1 MKKIKMAVAM
11 VLVMGAVV
19 SVLSACGQTGNP
31 EETQANGT
39 DGVAEISD
47 SADEAQETQN
57 GGITDPVHHNSTES
71 EDEGYMTTAKE
82 DVLESLTGEYDYLSE
97 DGTGRLTIK
106 KTSDGYDISDYES
119 ESSWRFLA
127 DLSNIEIVEDGRIY
141 LKYPE
146 QVFSDGEAVFGYYIL
161 EYDTD
166 GIDVFYGKSVKEAE
180 FLYHASKESMQDGQ
194 ELIPN
199 PQDKQEM
206 IQNPPAQTEEM
217 KDGGDLLYEAFLK
230 NEISVTNPY
239 VEGMNLTVMDDKN
252 YESEFED
259 AKKKYAYVD
268 VNSDDN
274 PELIFKISSGTSE
287 LMYILGIC
295 DDELICFDVFE
306 THTPNLSFGVYD
318 YGIVWKIQN
327 YDGFEMTLY
336 TYTDDGQPERARRF
350 TEENRADI
358 AAHEGEEPEW
368 IDWHPEGLTGKY
380 DDSADSETTAEE
392 LLDLFIDGSIS
403 AADAADLT
411 SAFHITDLNMDS
423 EEWDSYHVGEKVDLD
438 NDGENELI
446 ICGPYGGMYLDAR
459 DDRVYKFAEGG
470 GTALIL
476 SYTCYNGDI
485 WIMYSNRSSAG
496 FEFYHMEK
504 YEGADNLVAEMNFG
518 EEFDIYHAEEEDGV
532 KYTLNGAEISYD
544 EYTALCSKI
553 FAAEV
558 STN

>member
-57 GGITDPVHHNSTES
+57 GEITDPVHHNSTES

-82 DVLESLTGEYDYLSE
+82 DVLESLTG
-97 DGTGRLTIK
+97 
-106 KTSDGYDISDYES
+106 
-119 ESSWRFLA
+119 
-127 DLSNIEIVEDGRIY
+127 
-141 LKYPE
+141 
-146 QVFSDGEAVFGYYIL
+146 
-161 EYDTD
+161 
-166 GIDVFYGKSVKEAE
+166 
-180 FLYHASKESMQDGQ
+180 
-194 ELIPN
+194 
-199 PQDKQEM
+199 
-206 IQNPPAQTEEM
+206 
-217 KDGGDLLYEAFLK
+217 
-230 NEISVTNPY
+230 
-239 VEGMNLTVMDDKN
+239 
-252 YESEFED
+252 
-259 AKKKYAYVD
+259 
-268 VNSDDN
+268 
-274 PELIFKISSGTSE
+274 
-287 LMYILGIC
+287 
-295 DDELICFDVFE
+295 
-306 THTPNLSFGVYD
+306 
-318 YGIVWKIQN
+318 
-327 YDGFEMTLY
+327 
-336 TYTDDGQPERARRF
+336 
-350 TEENRADI
+350 
-358 AAHEGEEPEW
+358 
-368 IDWHPEGLTGKY
+368 KY

-403 AADAADLT
+403 AVDAADLT

-423 EEWDSYHVGEKVDLD
+423 EEWDSCHVGEKVDLD

-532 KYTLNGAEISYD
+532 KYTFNGAEISYD